1 MLRMAYTANQ
11 AIMMDFGKQRAA
23 IAIISLFAILSPVPM
38 LAFAARMGSPDL
50 LSAFVRTLPTPLGRR
65 VR

>member
-1 MLRMAYTANQ
+1 MLRMAYMVNQ
-11 AIMMDFGKQRAA
+11 AIMTDFGKQRAA
-23 IAIISLFAILSPVPM
+23 TALLSLFAILSPTPM